1 MNVGHLYTIKLQ
13 MDCEFKVEIKKH
25 EWRKDEECVEEKEN
39 KRHQQQQK
47 NDMKAYFMLNGE

>member
-39 KRHQQQQK
+39 KRH
-47 NDMKAYFMLNGE
+47 